1 MKKGDII
8 LILLI
13 LLVAGSAFGIYR
25 AFTGSGGGEAVVYV
39 DGEEEG
45 RYSLNE
51 DQTIEINGGTN
62 TLVIEMEAP
71 VWRRRTVRIRSVSVT
86 AQFREME
93 KVLFVCLTRLLYRL
107 KMENHPERMRSCSK
121 RGAVWKEEERAW
133 RHLECL
139 WRWH

>member
-62 TLVIEMEAP
+62 TLVIENGSA
-71 VWRRRTVRIRSVSVT
+71 T

>member
-25 AFTGSGGGEAVVYV
+25 AFTGEAVVYV
-39 DGEEEG
+39 DGEVEG

-62 TLVIEMEAP
+62 TLVIENGSA
-71 VWRRRTVRIRSVSVT
+71 S
-86 AQFREME
+86 ME
-93 KVLFVCLTRLLYRL
+93 KADCPDQVCVRHSAISRNGESIICLPH
-107 KMENHPERMRSCSK
+107 EVVVSIEDGESS
-121 RGAVWKEEERAW
+121 GADAVVQ
-133 RHLECL
+133 
-139 WRWH
+139 

>member
-62 TLVIEMEAP
+62 TLVIENGSA
-71 VWRRRTVRIRSVSVT
+71 S
-86 AQFREME
+86 ME
-93 KVLFVCLTRLLYRL
+93 KADCPDQVCV
-107 KMENHPERMRSCSK
+107 HH
-121 RGAVWKEEERAW
+121 RGISRDGESII
-133 RHLECL
+133 CL
-139 WRWH
+139 PNRVVISVDSTEQSDLDGIAQ